1 MRYQRKTNYQNAEEY
16 TLEKFD
22 AKPTNN
28 SGAFTQKGDCLLK
41 VGGVTIRLDTKSTY
55 TNSYSIKKDAFDNM
69 ESSLHSDSIN
79 GMHFVFYYKEGNR
92 FHVKKDHILMKA
104 SDFIKLLEIIKNN
117 G

>member
-28 SGAFTQKGDCLLK
+28 SGAFTQKGDGLFK
-41 VGGVTIRLDTKSTY
+41 VGDLSFRIDTKSTY
-55 TNSYSIKKDAFDNM
+55 TESYSIKRKTFENM
-69 ESSLHSDSIN
+69 ESSLHSDTIN
-79 GMHFVFYYKEGNR
+79 VLHFVFYDKEKTR
-92 FHVKKDHILMKA
+92 FNVKNDHIMMKA
-104 SDFIKLLEIIKNN
+104 SDFMMLLERIKNN